1 MEDEHEQAAE
11 QPTPERGE
19 VVSEPARSSLKAWLV
34 STREQ
39 IVEKKTY
46 EMPLPGFGGRLVA
59 VYRAPGEKMMQRIG
73 KRNEHAPDHAK
84 NLLLCCDVLTG
95 CCEDVY
101 ATEGDER
108 VSLGPWS
115 PAMVKQHFE
124 IDNPGITTPRS
135 ALLAIYATDELHFL
149 IVKHFNTFV
158 ERIEDD
164 APEVVAELGE
174 DSALSTSAS

>member
-1 MEDEHEQAAE
+1 MKDEQAAE
-11 QPTPERGE
+11 QPTPAQEE
-19 VVSEPARSSLKAWLV
+19 VAPEPAQSSLKAWLV

-39 IVEKKTY
+39 IAEKKSY

-59 VYRAPGEKMMQRIG
+59 VYRAPGEKMMKRIG
-73 KRNEHAPDHAK
+73 KRNEHAPDEAK
-84 NLLLCCDVLTG
+84 NLLLCCDVLTE

-101 ATEGDER
+101 ATEGGEC

-115 PAMVKQHFE
+115 PAMVKRFGIE
-124 IDNPGITTPRS
+124 NPEVTTPRR
-135 ALLAIYATDELHFL
+135 ALLAIYCTDELHFR

-158 ERIEDD
+158 ERVEED

-174 DSALSTSAS
+174 GSAPSTPAS